1 MRKFVNYKLILTLAL
16 SPFFANAATINSLA
30 GLADFFLWITRSLIP
45 IFITLA
51 LVAFFWGIAKF
62 ILAAGNAEKRE
73 EGRKII
79 IYGIIS
85 LFVMITLVG
94 ILSFLQATFFGG
106 GYYGGRFY

>member
-1 MRKFVNYKLILTLAL
+1 MINYISGLLIVLTPSLAG
-16 SPFFANAATINSLA
+16 AATINSLA
-30 GLADFFLWITRSLIP
+30 GLADFFLTITRSLIP

-62 ILAAGNAEKRE
+62 VLAAGNAEKRE

-106 GYYGGRFY
+106 SYFGGRFY

>member
-1 MRKFVNYKLILTLAL
+1 MRNYILALLLILAPSLV
-16 SPFFANAATINSLA
+16 SAATISSLS
-30 GLADFFLWITRSLIP
+30 GLADFFLTIARSLIP

-62 ILAAGNAEKRE
+62 ILAAGNPEKIE

-79 IYGIIS
+79 IYGVIS

-106 GYYGGRFY
+106 SYFGGRFY

>member
-1 MRKFVNYKLILTLAL
+1 MRNYILVPFIAFAPSLA
-16 SPFFANAATINSLA
+16 SAATINSLA
-30 GLADFFLWITRSLIP
+30 GLADFFLTIARSLIP

-62 ILAAGNAEKRE
+62 ILAAGNPEKIE

-79 IYGIIS
+79 IYGVIS

-106 GYYGGRFY
+106 SYFGGRFY